1 MGGNVGCL
9 VALLLPPRR
18 AGVVLLWEVLMV
30 FVIIN
35 GRFWGEV
42 EFAALGPVVEPVE
55 LLATKELLIGLR
67 AGGSP
72 AGLSL
77 ANTVVVVRGGVCG
90 GDAGNGT
97 CCGFTSS

>member
-1 MGGNVGCL
+1 
-9 VALLLPPRR
+9 
-18 AGVVLLWEVLMV
+18 MV

-55 LLATKELLIGLR
+55 LLPTKELLVGLR

-77 ANTVVVVRGGVCG
+77 ANTVVDRGGVCG
-90 GDAGNGT
+90 GDAGNAR
-97 CCGFTSS
+97 CGFTSS